1 VSVAAIIPARYAST
15 RFPGKPLAT
24 IAGKAMIQRVYEAAA
39 KSAAETVIVAT
50 DDERIADCVRAF
62 GGQVAMTRADH
73 QTGTDR
79 IAEVAAKLDAEL
91 ILNIQGDEPFIPPA
105 VIDRLIAEMLAD
117 SAAAMGTI
125 AVPMEPADFAN
136 PNAVKVVLDA
146 AGRALYFSR
155 AAIPHCRDGGPEAVA
170 PLHHWGIYAFR
181 RDFLFQFITWPP
193 SPLEQCEKLEQL
205 RAMENG
211 AKIRVLV
218 EAEKAL
224 GVDTPEDLAR
234 IEMSLFGDCRAGN

>member
-1 VSVAAIIPARYAST
+1 MSVAAIIPARYAST
-15 RFPGKPLAT
+15 RFPGKPLVK
-24 IAGKAMIQRVYEAAA
+24 IAGKAMVQRVYEAAA
-39 KSAAETVIVAT
+39 ESAADHVVVAT
-50 DDERIADCVRAF
+50 DDARIAECVRAF
-62 GGQVAMTRADH
+62 GGEVAMTRSDH
-73 QTGTDR
+73 PTGTDR
-79 IAEVAAKLDAEL
+79 IAEVASGLDAEL

-105 VIDRLIAEMLAD
+105 VIDRLIAEMVAD
-117 SAAAMGTI
+117 SAAEMGTI

-155 AAIPHCRDGGPEAVA
+155 ASIPHCRDGGPEAVQ

-181 RDFLFQFITWPP
+181 RNFLFQFIDWPP
-193 SPLEQCEKLEQL
+193 SALEQCEKLEQL
-205 RAMENG
+205 RALENG

-234 IEMSLFGDCRAGN
+234 VEALIS